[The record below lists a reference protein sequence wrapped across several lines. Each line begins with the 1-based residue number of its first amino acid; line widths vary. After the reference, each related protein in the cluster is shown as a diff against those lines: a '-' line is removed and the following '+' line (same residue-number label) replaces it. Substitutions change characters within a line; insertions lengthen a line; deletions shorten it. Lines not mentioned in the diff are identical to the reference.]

1 MTDTMY
7 NSPNSENTKKKNLII
22 LLLSI
27 ALAGSWGYFIW
38 DQNNKKETIS
48 TQTTKIETL
57 DAEKTAIQQEF
68 DQALARLDSVNTNN
82 SLLQEQ
88 LSERQKE
95 IEQSKAAIRKILND
109 RNATKK
115 QLADARSMVTEL
127 NDRIA
132 SLEAEVTRLTGENQA
147 LTEAN
152 TSLQGEKT
160 ALQGNLQRK
169 QAENEALSKTV
180 DIGST
185 FSASSIQIASIDVR
199 KSGKER
205 TTSTAKRVDKL
216 LVSFDV
222 ENRIANSGPADMYL
236 ILTGPDGK
244 IIGAENNI
252 LITREEGE
260 RRFSERLTVNY
271 EKGTRQRVEFPIKG
285 TNFQKGNYRMEIYHN
300 GFRIGQGVRPL
311 K

>member
-7 NSPNSENTKKKNLII
+7 NSPNPENTKKKNLII

-57 DAEKTAIQQEF
+57 DAEKATLQQEF

>member
-7 NSPNSENTKKKNLII
+7 NSPNPENTKKKNLII

>member
-1 MTDTMY
+1 MTETMY
-7 NSPNSENTKKKNLII
+7 NSPQSENTKKKNLII

-38 DQNNKKETIS
+38 DQSNKKDTIT
-48 TQTTKIETL
+48 TQSTKIETL

-82 SLLQEQ
+82 SLLQDQ

-115 QLADARSMVTEL
+115 QLAAARGMVTEL

-132 SLEAEVTRLTGENQA
+132 SLEAEVTRLTGENKA

-152 TSLQGEKT
+152 SSLQGEKT

-205 TTSTAKRVDKL
+205 TTSSAKRVDKL

-285 TNFQKGNYRMEIYHN
+285 ANFQKGNYRMEIYHN

>member
-7 NSPNSENTKKKNLII
+7 NSPNPENTKKKNLII

-57 DAEKTAIQQEF
+57 DAEKATLQQEF

-82 SLLQEQ
+82 SQLQEQ

-95 IEQSKAAIRKILND
+95 IDQSKAAIRKILND

-115 QLADARSMVTEL
+115 QLADARSMVAEL

-222 ENRIANSGPADMYL
+222 ENRIANSGPADLYL

-285 TNFQKGNYRMEIYHN
+285 ANFQKGNYRMEIYHN

>member
-7 NSPNSENTKKKNLII
+7 NVPSSENPKKKNLLI

-27 ALAGSWGYFIW
+27 ALAGSWVYFLW
-38 DQNNKKETIS
+38 DHSNKKDTITTQSS
-48 TQTTKIETL
+48 TIETL
-57 DAEKTAIQQEF
+57 GTEKAAIQQDF
-68 DQALARLDSVNTNN
+68 DQALTRLDSVNTEN

-95 IEQSKAAIRKILND
+95 IEQSKSAIRKILND
-109 RNATKK
+109 RNATQKE
-115 QLADARSMVTEL
+115 LAQARFMVNEL
-127 NDRIA
+127 NNRIA
-132 SLEAEVTRLTGENQA
+132 SLEAEVTRLTGDNQA

-152 TSLQGEKT
+152 TNLQGEKT

-169 QAENEALSKTV
+169 QTENEALTRTIDV
-180 DIGST
+180 GST

-205 TTSTAKRVDKL
+205 LTSSAKRVDKL
-216 LVSFDV
+216 LVSFDI

-244 IIGAENNI
+244 IIGQENNI

-260 RRFSERLTVNY
+260 RRFSERVTVNY
-271 EKGTRQRVEFPIKG
+271 EKGSRQRVEFPIKG
-285 TNFQKGNYRMEIYHN
+285 ESFQKGNYRMEIYHN
-300 GFRIGQGVRPL
+300 GFRIGQSVRPL